1 MLCDNAAYA
10 EKATKVSP
18 LTKDIIELLVRMD
31 LVTPAFSTKRT
42 IALRS
47 PLKRK
52 GPPHRGGLLSFAQA
66 ERSDHVDRC
75 ADADPF
81 IKIGHVLVAHPDAA

>member
-52 GPPHRGGLLSFAQA
+52 GPPHRGGLLSLRRRNGQITWTVVPTPT
-66 ERSDHVDRC
+66 RS
-75 ADADPF
+75 
-81 IKIGHVLVAHPDAA
+81 